1 MGCAVCDQ
9 REPQKMWEQGNDRVR
24 VGLYLHTGPV
34 SPCTFP
40 FRPVFLYTLSTLIT
54 PAAA

>member
-1 MGCAVCDQ
+1 MGCAVCGQ